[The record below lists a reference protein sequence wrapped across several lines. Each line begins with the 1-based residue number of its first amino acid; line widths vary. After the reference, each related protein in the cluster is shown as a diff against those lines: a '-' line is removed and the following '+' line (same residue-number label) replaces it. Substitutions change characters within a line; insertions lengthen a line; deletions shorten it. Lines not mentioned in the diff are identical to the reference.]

1 LFGNVLFEGII
12 ASVSQVS
19 RAMPTK
25 SGELTKKE
33 MVKELAEIFGETQS
47 LWNACPANKLR
58 AIYAEVK
65 TGHTAGVEFALEKL
79 REEKQKKREL
89 SRIREK
95 ELINAVADAQE
106 ELSTIKD
113 LHNKTMTGIIEV
125 VDAIENTKKIEAESQ
140 NDFNFF
146 WSTLNSIK
154 KIATL
159 GFF

>member
-1 LFGNVLFEGII
+1 
-12 ASVSQVS
+12 
-19 RAMPTK
+19 MPTK

-58 AIYAEVK
+58 AIYVEVK

-79 REEKQKKREL
+79 REEKQKRREREL

-95 ELINAVADAQE
+95 ELINAVADAQQDLRE
-106 ELSTIKD
+106 IID

-125 VDAIENTKKIEAESQ
+125 VDAIGNTKKIEAETQ
-140 NDFNFF
+140 DDVNFF
-146 WSTLNSIK
+146 WNALNSIK